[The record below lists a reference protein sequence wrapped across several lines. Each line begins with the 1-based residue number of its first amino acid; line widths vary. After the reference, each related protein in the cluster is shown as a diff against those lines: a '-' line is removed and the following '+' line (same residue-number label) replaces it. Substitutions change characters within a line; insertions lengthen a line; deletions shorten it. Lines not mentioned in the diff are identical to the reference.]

1 MEMLINEKTELKP
14 SDLIKSPKGKVYK
27 IDTYSGDKNTYR
39 IYLIPAKAG
48 EENPPFSIIT
58 KQNLVAKKWELAS
71 KEDIKEKTE
80 ELTTEGETAPEPDDT
95 LFIKEDKMKKEES

>member
-1 MEMLINEKTELKP
+1 MLINEKTELKP

-71 KEDIKEKTE
+71 KEDIKEKNVAQE
-80 ELTTEGETAPEPDDT
+80 SNIDIIDGCIISQE
-95 LFIKEDKMKKEES
+95 IK